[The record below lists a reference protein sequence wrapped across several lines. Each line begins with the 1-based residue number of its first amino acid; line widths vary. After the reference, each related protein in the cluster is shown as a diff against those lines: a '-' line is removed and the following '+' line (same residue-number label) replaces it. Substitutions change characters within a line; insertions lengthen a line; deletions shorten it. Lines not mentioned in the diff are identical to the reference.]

1 MKSILKK
8 FGFAGII
15 VLAGAG
21 TALAATGMVE
31 VDAKG
36 ICGLVEKLQDVFKVL
51 RTLAFVGAAFLVAQW
66 AWGYIKSADVKMDE
80 IKDKGTGL
88 LVGFTLLFA
97 IGILISFITSAT
109 GLEIIGCEILTSGW

>member
-21 TALAATGMVE
+21 TALAATAVQ

-36 ICGLVEKLQDVFKVL
+36 ICGLVEELQGVFKVL

-109 GLEIIGCEILTSGW
+109 GLEIIGCDALTEGW

>member
-1 MKSILKK
+1 MKGILKK

-36 ICGLVEKLQDVFKVL
+36 ICGLVEELQDVFKVL

>member
-21 TALAATGMVE
+21 TALAAVE

-36 ICGLVEKLQDVFKVL
+36 ICELVEKLQGVFKVL

-109 GLEIIGCEILTSGW
+109 GLEIMGCDALTEGW